1 MTLTGHARTLALLG
15 IVGVVLASGVIWT
28 SLQLRRATAA
38 RDLLSL
44 LPVLGEVPEFEL
56 TERSGQAL
64 DLGELRGH
72 IWVADF
78 IFTYCAGPCPR
89 MTATMAQL
97 QKATAHLPDVRLV
110 SFSVDPARDT
120 PEVMSAYAD
129 RYGADPS
136 RWFFLTGPMETIT
149 HLAVNGF
156 KVGSIEDPILHST
169 RFILVD
175 ETGAIRAYRDSAEG
189 NVVAQLL
196 RDIETLNEQRR
207 P

>member
-1 MTLTGHARTLALLG
+1 MTRIGHTRALVFLG
-15 IVGVVLASGVIWT
+15 IVGVFLASGVIWT
-28 SLQLRRATAA
+28 SLQLRQAVAA
-38 RDLLSL
+38 RDLLSR
-44 LPVLGEVPEFEL
+44 LPMLGEVPEFEL

-64 DLGELRGH
+64 DLDDLRGH

-78 IFTYCAGPCPR
+78 IFTHCAGPCPL
-89 MTATMAQL
+89 MTSKMARL
-97 QKATAHLPDVRLV
+97 QTATAHLPDVRLV
-110 SFSVDPARDT
+110 SFSVDPERDT

-169 RFILVD
+169 LFILVD
-175 ETGAIRAYRDSAEG
+175 ETGAIRAYRDSTEG

-196 RDIETLNEQRR
+196 EDIETLNEQRR

>member
-1 MTLTGHARTLALLG
+1 MIRTGHARTLALLG

-28 SLQLRRATAA
+28 SLQLRRATGA
-38 RDLLSL
+38 RDPLSL
-44 LPVLGEVPEFEL
+44 LPILGEVPEFEL
-56 TERSGQAL
+56 TERSGQEL

-89 MTATMAQL
+89 MTATMARL

-110 SFSVDPARDT
+110 SFSVDPERDT

-175 ETGAIRAYRDSAEG
+175 ETGAIRAYRDSAEPD
-189 NVVAQLL
+189 VVARLV
-196 RDIETLNEQRR
+196 RDIEILTEQRR